1 MNKLLLTVIIILT
14 AVSGSFAQND
24 APAKPD
30 KNTSIESSPLMA
42 YFHYYAVRCNRSMT
56 DNGDLLL
63 GFAYLNTK
71 WADQGRLHA
80 YTLLTGYRYYLW
92 RGLHA
97 EYELWSAYDP
107 FESSVDG
114 KTYKG
119 VDFWHA
125 VRAGYRFMFDCGSF
139 DPYII
144 FQVEVGRGLKRFN
157 KWPEYK
163 NHTSVHPI
171 LLVGV
176 RF

>member
-1 MNKLLLTVIIILT
+1 MKQILIVTIIILS
-14 AVSGSFAQND
+14 AVTNSFASDDQ
-24 APAKPD
+24 PVKED
-30 KNTSIESSPLMA
+30 KNTSIETSPLMA
-42 YFHYYAVRCNRSMT
+42 VFHYYAIRCNKAVT

-80 YTLLTGYRYYLW
+80 YTLLTGYRYFFW
-92 RGLHA
+92 KGIHT

-107 FESSVDG
+107 FVSSVDG

-125 VRAGYRFMFDCGSF
+125 IRAGYQYTFDCESF
-139 DPYII
+139 SPYLI
-144 FQVEVGRGLKRFN
+144 FQIEVGRGLKRFN
-157 KWPEYK
+157 KWPNFE

-171 LLVGV
+171 FLIGI